1 MLSATVSQGNEVYF
15 WNTIPRSLPGPD
27 TGCSFTSIS
36 PVSGRSSPAIK
47 RSNVDLPHP
56 EGPSSTRNSPMSR
69 PSRANASSIS
79 KLMFSRAS
87 ILSRFGPANDRLTF
101 LTVIFDF
108 LGSMLC
114 RLQVRVSAGHRR
126 ATSGKS
132 RSSLAPREQTGFQ
145 ESQKKTKKEGRNTDG
160 DNAGIDPLEIKYLAC
175 RLNHVAHPFAGIH
188 HLSEN

>member
-15 WNTIPRSLPGPD
+15 WNTMPRSLPGPD
-27 TGCSFTSIS
+27 TGSSFTNIS
-36 PVSGRSSPAIK
+36 PVSGWSSPAIK
-47 RSNVDLPHP
+47 RNKVDLPHP

-69 PSRANASSIS
+69 PSRVNASSIS

-114 RLQVRVSAGHRR
+114 RLQGGVSTGHRR

-132 RSSLAPREQTGFQ
+132 RGGLTPGEEPGFQ
-145 ESQKKTKKEGRNTDG
+145 ESQKKTEEEGSNTDG
-160 DNAGIDPLEIKYLAC
+160 DNARI
-175 RLNHVAHPFAGIH
+175 
-188 HLSEN
+188 